1 MTKIDKFVAFARD
14 LPREQLDAIE
24 ARLDEIMESYSP
36 EHDLT
41 DAEIAEVKKRM
52 ADPDRKRADR
62 DAVAR
67 IFGQQL
73 PG

>member
-1 MTKIDKFVAFARD
+1 MTKIDKFVAFTRE

-24 ARLDEIMESYSP
+24 ATLEEIMESYSK

-41 DAEIAEVKKRM
+41 AGEIAEIRRRI
-52 ADPDRKRADR
+52 ADPSRKRADR
-62 DAVAR
+62 GAVAQ